1 MPSKVMTAEQ
11 VVGRIQDGM
20 TVGIGG
26 WGSRRKPMALVR
38 EILRSDLKDLTI
50 VSYAGPDVGLLLQAG
65 KASRVVFAFA
75 TLDSIPLEPL
85 FSRARQEATAS
96 FREWDEGMFQTGLR
110 AAAQRVPFL
119 PMRAGLGS
127 AVLENDP
134 TLRTVVSPYDDGQEL
149 VAVPALELDVA
160 LVHMNRADQFGNAQ
174 YLGPDPYFDDLFC
187 MAAKEAYVST
197 EQVID
202 TAGMT
207 VDAAIQTMLINR
219 TMVAGVVET
228 PNGAHFTTCT
238 PTYERDEKFQKAYAT
253 AAKTPE
259 DWAAFE
265 ERFLSGSE
273 QDYQDAVAA
282 FAKEAVMTDVTRAE
296 YCAVAIADCFADD
309 GEIMGSPMGLLP
321 SLGARLA
328 KLTSNPL
335 LMITDGESRILQGA
349 PPLGVTQDV
358 VEGWM
363 PFRLVLESVVPYG
376 KRHVMM
382 GATQIDREGN
392 QNISAIGEWAQPKRQ
407 LLGVRG
413 APGNTVNNKTSY
425 WVPKHSSRVFVEQVD
440 IVSGV
445 GRTRA
450 EAAGPAATRFHQVH
464 RVVSDLGVFDFEGPG
479 HTMRFVSVHPG
490 VTVDDVQA
498 ASALRDP
505 RRWRG
510 AHDP

>member
-1 MPSKVMTAEQ
+1 MPSKVMSAQ
-11 VVGRIQDGM
+11 DVIGRIEPGM

-38 EILRSDLKDLTI
+38 EILRSDLTDLTI
-50 VSYAGPDVGLLLQAG
+50 VSYAGPDVGLLLQSG
-65 KASRVVFAFA
+65 KASKVVYAFA

-134 TLRTVVSPYDDGQEL
+134 TLKTVQSPYADGEEL
-149 VAVPALELDVA
+149 VAVPALQLDVA

-187 MAAKEAYVST
+187 MAANEAYVST
-197 EQVID
+197 EQIID

-207 VDAAIQTMLINR
+207 VDAAIQTMLLNR

-265 ERFLSGSE
+265 EQLPVR
-273 QDYQDAVAA
+273 AA
-282 FAKEAVMTDVTRAE
+282 SRTTRTPSPAFTTRRSREGAVMSDVTRAE

-335 LMITDGESRILQGA
+335 LMITDGEARILQGA
-349 PPLGVTQDV
+349 PPLGRDR
-358 VEGWM
+358 G
-363 PFRLVLESVVPYG
+363 RRRGLDAVPA
-376 KRHVMM
+376 
-382 GATQIDREGN
+382 GAR
-392 QNISAIGEWAQPKRQ
+392 
-407 LLGVRG
+407 
-413 APGNTVNNKTSY
+413 
-425 WVPKHSSRVFVEQVD
+425 
-440 IVSGV
+440 V
-445 GRTRA
+445 GRAPT
-450 EAAGPAATRFHQVH
+450 
-464 RVVSDLGVFDFEGPG
+464 
-479 HTMRFVSVHPG
+479 
-490 VTVDDVQA
+490 
-498 ASALRDP
+498 AS
-505 RRWRG
+505 G
-510 AHDP
+510 T

>member
-1 MPSKVMTAEQ
+1 MPSKVMSAED
-11 VVGRIQDGM
+11 VVGRIKDGM

-50 VSYAGPDVGLLLQAG
+50 VSYAGPDVGLLLQSG
-65 KASRVVFAFA
+65 KASRVVYAFA

-134 TLRTVVSPYDDGQEL
+134 SLRTVTSPYDDAEEL
-149 VAVPALELDVA
+149 VAVPALDLDVA

-187 MAAKEAYVST
+187 MAATEAYVST
-197 EQVID
+197 EQIID

-207 VDAAIQTMLINR
+207 VDAAIQTMLLNR
-219 TMVAGVVET
+219 TMVTGVVET

-265 ERFLSGSE
+265 QRFLSGSE
-273 QDYQDAVAA
+273 QHYQAAVAA
-282 FAKEAVMTDVTRAE
+282 FHEA
-296 YCAVAIADCFADD
+296 
-309 GEIMGSPMGLLP
+309 G
-321 SLGARLA
+321 
-328 KLTSNPL
+328 
-335 LMITDGESRILQGA
+335 TDGE
-349 PPLGVTQDV
+349 
-358 VEGWM
+358 
-363 PFRLVLESVVPYG
+363 
-376 KRHVMM
+376 
-382 GATQIDREGN
+382 
-392 QNISAIGEWAQPKRQ
+392 
-407 LLGVRG
+407 
-413 APGNTVNNKTSY
+413 
-425 WVPKHSSRVFVEQVD
+425 
-440 IVSGV
+440 
-445 GRTRA
+445 
-450 EAAGPAATRFHQVH
+450 PA
-464 RVVSDLGVFDFEGPG
+464 
-479 HTMRFVSVHPG
+479 
-490 VTVDDVQA
+490 
-498 ASALRDP
+498 
-505 RRWRG
+505 
-510 AHDP
+510 